1 MNRLSFWMKNILR
14 QTVIVFLIGLTF
26 LGIQTF
32 SYGNAML
39 VAQADT
45 VKTPEGIYYKG
56 TPDESEI
63 RNNQQVDNNRNDIKR
78 AANNIREKLNLDE
91 PVPQS
96 TKKFLKS
103 TERKVERA
111 VKPITGSP
119 KGYYQETPSSR

>member
-32 SYGNAML
+32 SDGNAML

-96 TKKFLKS
+96 TKKFLKF

>member
-1 MNRLSFWMKNILR
+1 MNHLSSWMKNILR

-26 LGIQTF
+26 LGVQAF

-39 VAQADT
+39 VAQAET

-63 RNNQQVDNNRNDIKR
+63 RNDQQLHNVQNNLKG
-78 AANNIREKLNLDE
+78 AADNIREKLNLDE

-103 TERKVERA
+103 TERKVERE